1 MIGQATVAS
10 SDLSPCIPESHPS
23 DVSEYYRSVLRALHW
38 PEPKEEG
45 EPRDSKETFG
55 PIRTLGVTSCAR
67 GEGVSTT
74 AVQLAAAAAQMDEGH
89 ILLVDAD
96 LGAPSL
102 HGLFDVDAAP
112 GLAEATA
119 NSTALRTHI
128 QPSGCK
134 HLDLLTA
141 GESRSPW
148 WKVFDSPGMNAL
160 IGDLKQSFGLV
171 VFDLPPANGK
181 SATLRLAGL
190 LDAVIIVVEAERV
203 RYEVALRT
211 KELLERAGAHVQG
224 AILNKRRDYVPR
236 WLYARL

>member
-96 LGAPSL
+96 LGALICTVCSMWTPL
-102 HGLFDVDAAP
+102 P
-112 GLAEATA
+112 GWPKPP
-119 NSTALRTHI
+119 RI
-128 QPSGCK
+128 R
-134 HLDLLTA
+134 LLY
-141 GESRSPW
+141 EPIFS
-148 WKVFDSPGMNAL
+148 
-160 IGDLKQSFGLV
+160 
-171 VFDLPPANGK
+171 PPAANI
-181 SATLRLAGL
+181 S
-190 LDAVIIVVEAERV
+190 IF
-203 RYEVALRT
+203 
-211 KELLERAGAHVQG
+211 
-224 AILNKRRDYVPR
+224 
-236 WLYARL
+236 